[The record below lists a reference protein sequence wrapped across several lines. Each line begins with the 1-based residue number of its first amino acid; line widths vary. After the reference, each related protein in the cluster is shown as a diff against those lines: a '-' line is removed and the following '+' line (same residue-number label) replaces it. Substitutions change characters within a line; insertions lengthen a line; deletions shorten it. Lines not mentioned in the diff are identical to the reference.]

1 MSVVPNTLGRRP
13 PFGGRF
19 PRHRSRVIVSLVTL
33 TLSWSCGGGATDVPE
48 MVEGREAFVG
58 AYLDLR
64 MSAVNSGSSVIE
76 DGVRDSILALH
87 GVTEQDLLDFIET
100 HGEDVEFMRDL
111 WTELEGLI
119 TDRIERSAMDAEDE
133 ENQ

>member
-1 MSVVPNTLGRRP
+1 
-13 PFGGRF
+13 
-19 PRHRSRVIVSLVTL
+19 L

-48 MVEGREAFVG
+48 TVEGREAFVG

-76 DGVRDSILALH
+76 DGVRDSILTLH

-119 TDRIERSAMDAEDE
+119 TDRIERSAMDAQDE